1 MTVKEYLQQIHRLS
15 EEIRCNRRRI
25 SEIESDISGLKAID
39 YSGDK
44 VGGSG
49 DPDQM
54 ASKVARLVDLEQ
66 RIADETVELQETKDT
81 IIGEIRSMSNTKYV
95 TLLTMRYVE
104 CERWERIAV
113 DMNLTMR
120 WVYQMHGNA
129 LKAFEEIKKSKTA
142 L

>member
-1 MTVKEYLQQIHRLS
+1 MTAKEYLQQIHRLS

-54 ASKVARLVDLEQ
+54 ASKIARLVDLEQ
-66 RIADETVELQETKDT
+66 RIADETVELQEKKGK
-81 IIGEIRSMSNTKYV
+81 IIKEIRQLKDARYV
-95 TLLTMRYVE
+95 TLLTTRYVN
-104 CERWERIAV
+104 CDMWERIAV
-113 DMNLTMR
+113 DMHLTIR
-120 WVYQMHGNA
+120 RVYQMHGEA
-129 LKAFEEIKKSKTA
+129 LKAFEKQNMR
-142 L
+142 